1 MEEIT
6 TSGYKITVKMHKKES
21 HDGSKRWIG
30 RIKNLL
36 YGQRLVPTPLEFT
49 MQTLGLGRMFGD
61 REFILRETLRAEQ
74 QFIEFTNDPS
84 KLTEWV
90 EKESKSQVQFY
101 LRPGGLI
108 SRIPEDER
116 PTREEVLSWIP
127 VIDKLEVGQSSTILP
142 NDSEE

>member
-1 MEEIT
+1 MEKII
-6 TSGYKITVKMHKKES
+6 TSGYKITVKMHRKES

-30 RIKNLL
+30 WIKNLL
-36 YGQRLVPTPLEFT
+36 RGEKLIPTPLEFT
-49 MQTLGLGRMFGD
+49 LQTVGLGRMFGSRD
-61 REFILRETLRAEQ
+61 YILRETLRAEQ

-90 EKESKSQVQFY
+90 EKESIGRVQFY

>member
-1 MEEIT
+1 
-6 TSGYKITVKMHKKES
+6 MHKKEPR
-21 HDGSKRWIG
+21 DGSQKWIN
-30 RIKNLL
+30 RITTLL
-36 YGQRLVPTPLEFT
+36 HGKKLVPTPFEFT
-49 MQTLGLGRMFGD
+49 LQTLGLGTLFGD
-61 REFILRETLRAEQ
+61 REFILRETLKAEQ
-74 QFIEFTNDPS
+74 QFIEFTKDPS

-90 EKESKSQVQFY
+90 NQQSIGQVQFY

-116 PTREEVLSWIP
+116 PTREEVLSWTP

>member
-1 MEEIT
+1 MEEII
-6 TSGYKITVKMHKKES
+6 TSGYKITVRMHKKES

-49 MQTLGLGRMFGD
+49 MQTSGLGRMFGSRD
-61 REFILRETLRAEQ
+61 YVLQETLRAEQ
-74 QFIEFTNDPS
+74 QFIEFTKDPS

-90 EKESKSQVQFY
+90 EKESIGQVQFY

-108 SRIPEDER
+108 SRIPEDDR
-116 PTREEVLSWIP
+116 PTREEVLSWVP

-142 NDSEE
+142 NDNEE